1 MKKVFVVLGRM
12 LRSWFPLLSLE
23 EQEKLEQ
30 VVLLVER
37 EASSI
42 PQIGWIQDSSE

>member
-1 MKKVFVVLGRM
+1 MKKVFAVLGRI
-12 LRSWFPLLSLE
+12 LRSWFPLLNLE

-37 EASSI
+37 EASSVHK
-42 PQIGWIQDSSE
+42 IGWIQYSSV